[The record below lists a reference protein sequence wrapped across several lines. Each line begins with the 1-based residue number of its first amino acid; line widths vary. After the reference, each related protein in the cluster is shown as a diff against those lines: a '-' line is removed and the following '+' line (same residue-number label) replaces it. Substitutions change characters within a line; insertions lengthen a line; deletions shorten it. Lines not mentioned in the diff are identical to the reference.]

1 MGLMAR
7 LMAIGC
13 YLTII
18 LAPVGTIIELLDNI
32 LDELRI
38 SNALKGEKKWVS
50 ITTIISIVL
59 IVES

>member
-38 SNALKGEKKWVS
+38 SNALKGEKK
-50 ITTIISIVL
+50 
-59 IVES
+59 